1 MPGRVIKMAESKKYK
16 RTVTVSFNYTCYD
29 SYVDTINNFIQA
41 LMEAATDFND
51 NKPDSPSAYYN
62 LASVQVTEDDN
73 IETKDKED
81 GI

>member
-1 MPGRVIKMAESKKYK
+1 MPGRVIKMAENKKHK
-16 RTVTVSFNYTCYD
+16 RTVTVSFNYTYYD
-29 SYVDTINNFIQA
+29 SYVDTINNFIQS
-41 LMEAATDFND
+41 LMETASDFND

-62 LASVQVTEDDN
+62 LVGVKGIEDDN